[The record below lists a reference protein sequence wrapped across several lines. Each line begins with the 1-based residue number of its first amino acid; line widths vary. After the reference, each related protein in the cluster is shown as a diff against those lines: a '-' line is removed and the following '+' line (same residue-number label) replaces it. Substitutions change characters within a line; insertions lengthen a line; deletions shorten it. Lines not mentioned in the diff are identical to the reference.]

1 MGVTFRAADE
11 SAASRRDY
19 WLHVVGAALGPVE
32 LQIDGPVSIGDELVV
47 GEMGSVRVG
56 ALTAREPGGARRSAR
71 HVRRSDPEFCKVD
84 VLTCG
89 QGVVEQDGRAAHL
102 RPGDLTLVDFSR
114 PAVWRMQ
121 PSTMVAIVFPRSLL
135 PLRPAEMARLTAVRI
150 SGDRGAG
157 GLVSSLAR
165 QLPDQLDLARESDG
179 VRLGTAVLDLVSV
192 ALAARL
198 DRGSAVPSDVRQR
211 ALLRRIH
218 AYIDEHLGDSA
229 LSPAGV
235 AAAHHISL
243 RYLYKLF
250 EGESDTVAAWIRRR
264 RLERS
269 RRDLLDPGLQVRTVG
284 AIGARWGFVN
294 PAHFNR
300 AFREAY
306 GLPPGEYRAT
316 GSGMDNAF
324 FGTVRDD
331 PAAAG

>member
-11 SAASRRDY
+11 VAASRRDY
-19 WLHVVGAALGPVE
+19 WVHVIGAALGPVE
-32 LQIDGPVSIGDELVV
+32 LQIEGPVHVGDELVV

-56 ALTAREPGGARRSAR
+56 ALTARESGGARRTAR

-84 VLTCG
+84 VLACG
-89 QGVVEQDGRAAHL
+89 QGVIEQDGRAAHL
-102 RPGDLTLVDFSR
+102 RPGDLTLVDLSR
-114 PAVWRMQ
+114 PAVWRML
-121 PSTMVAIVFPRSLL
+121 PSTMVALVFPRSLL
-135 PLRPAEMARLTAVRI
+135 PLRPAEVARLTAVKL
-150 SGDRGAG
+150 SGDRGVG

-165 QLPDQLDLARESDG
+165 QLPDHLDVDRESDG

-211 ALLRRIH
+211 TLLRSVH
-218 AYIDEHLGDSA
+218 SYIDEHLGDPT
-229 LSPAGV
+229 LSPAGI
-235 AAAHHISL
+235 AAAQHISL

-250 EGESDTVAAWIRRR
+250 EGESDTVAGWIRRR

-269 RRDLLDPGLQVRTVG
+269 RRDLLDPAMHFRTVG

-300 AFREAY
+300 AFRDAY
-306 GLPPGEYRAT
+306 GLPPGVYRDRQRRGESLGDRTA
-316 GSGMDNAF
+316 
-324 FGTVRDD
+324 
-331 PAAAG
+331 